1 MSEPRR
7 GDDAEAATRLSA
19 VPPSVFLGSERD
31 ASDILRA
38 VVTMSP
44 LPMVL
49 TDPSQPDDPVVFL
62 NQAFT
67 ALTGYSEDDV
77 LGTNCR
83 FLQGPET
90 DPASIQIL
98 AKAVQD
104 NTRTQVELWNYRKD
118 GSAFWNSMFV
128 GPVYDRDGKLLYRFG
143 SQVDA
148 TSRREVDEARARA
161 QRMDTLGSM
170 AAGIAHEFNN
180 LMTVV
185 AGNVEGVAAETLT
198 ARQAERLG
206 RIEWA
211 ARAAGRL
218 TQQMLS
224 FAGRQ
229 GLHDGV
235 VDLNQVVGNFDRL
248 LTQIASSKAK
258 VEVRLHHEPLF
269 ARIDA
274 GELELALINLVRNA
288 SDASPSGGLIIV
300 QTCLIDH
307 EGKPIVEVAVSD
319 SGTGMSPEIAARATE
334 AFFTTKGHGK
344 GTGLGLS
351 MVMGFCQAAGGTMLF
366 ETVEGEGTTI
376 RMRLPVCQAG
386 AEDAV

>member
-1 MSEPRR
+1 MKAPLPLVLFA
-7 GDDAEAATRLSA
+7 D
-19 VPPSVFLGSERD
+19 ERD
-31 ASDILRA
+31 AGDILRA

-49 TDPSQPDDPVVFL
+49 TDPNQPDSPVVFL

-67 ALTGYSEDDV
+67 ALTGYTEDEV

-83 FLQGPET
+83 FLQGPDT
-90 DPASIQIL
+90 DPASIQVL
-98 AKAVQD
+98 ADAVRH
-104 NTRTQVELWNYRKD
+104 NLHTQVELWNYRKD
-118 GSAFWNSMFV
+118 GSPFWNSMFI
-128 GPVYDRDGKLLYRFG
+128 GPVCDRNGKLLYHFG

-148 TSRREVDEARARA
+148 TSRREADEAKARA

-185 AGNVEGVAAETLT
+185 AGNVEAVAAEPLT
-198 ARQAERLG
+198 VRQTERLG

-211 ARAAGRL
+211 SRAAGRL

-229 GLHDGV
+229 SLVDGV
-235 VDLNQVVGNFDRL
+235 VDLNQVVGDFDRL
-248 LTQIASSKAK
+248 LTQIASSKAR
-258 VEVRLHHEPLF
+258 VEVRLHGKPLL
-269 ARIDA
+269 ARVDV
-274 GELELALINLVRNA
+274 GQLELALINLVRNA

-300 QTCLIDH
+300 ATAETVVD
-307 EGKPIVEVAVSD
+307 GKAAVEVAVAD
-319 SGTGMSPEIAARATE
+319 NGTGMSTEIAARATE

-351 MVMGFCQAAGGTMLF
+351 MVTGFCQAAGGTMVL
-366 ETVEGEGTTI
+366 ETGEGEGTTI
-376 RMRLPVCQAG
+376 RMRLPACHAAPEPAINLRQSYGSVGQS
-386 AEDAV
+386 